1 MLGALNYGVRSAGLP
16 AGWTPLLF
24 LWLGMA
30 SATGRADD
38 WREWLGPSHN
48 SHSPEKGWRKDW
60 PESGPP
66 RLFEKEVGEG
76 YSTVAVAQGSAVLFH
91 RVGDEMVV
99 EALDALRGE
108 QKWRYAYP
116 TDYQDNYGY
125 NGGPRAQPIVER
137 VSDTWRAYTLCSK
150 GVLTAL
156 ELETGKKV
164 WSHDLPGEFKIPE
177 NFFGVGAAPLADGGK
192 IYVHAGGTDLG
203 TGLAFAIDA
212 ARGEV
217 LWKSPT
223 DGGSYAAPRLAEI
236 DSARQLFV
244 FHRGGLTCFDPDNGK
259 ERWKY
264 PWRSRT
270 YESVNAATP
279 VVVGDICLISA
290 TYGTGAV
297 CFKVKKDAF
306 EVIWKDD
313 LESRR
318 KSLETHWSTAI
329 PLDGRVYGFSGR
341 HESGC
346 DLRCVELATGKV
358 LWTRES
364 YLGRGSMLYADGHFI
379 VLGERGDLCLFQLGP
394 EGPKELRRVR
404 GVLAYPSWAPP
415 VLANGVLYLRGEHKL
430 IAFDLRSPAPAH

>member
-1 MLGALNYGVRSAGLP
+1 
-16 AGWTPLLF
+16 
-24 LWLGMA
+24 
-30 SATGRADD
+30 
-38 WREWLGPSHN
+38 
-48 SHSPEKGWRKDW
+48 
-60 PESGPP
+60 
-66 RLFEKEVGEG
+66 
-76 YSTVAVAQGSAVLFH
+76 
-91 RVGDEMVV
+91 
-99 EALDALRGE
+99 
-108 QKWRYAYP
+108 
-116 TDYQDNYGY
+116 
-125 NGGPRAQPIVER
+125 
-137 VSDTWRAYTLCSK
+137 
-150 GVLTAL
+150 
-156 ELETGKKV
+156 
-164 WSHDLPGEFKIPE
+164 
-177 NFFGVGAAPLADGGK
+177 
-192 IYVHAGGTDLG
+192 VHAGGTDLG

-244 FHRGGLTCFDPDNGK
+244 FHRGGLTCFD
-259 ERWKY
+259 
-264 PWRSRT
+264 RT
-270 YESVNAATP
+270 TEGAMEIP
-279 VVVGDICLISA
+279 VEIEDLRVRQCRDARRRGDICLISA

-358 LWTRES
+358 LWTRRATS
-364 YLGRGSMLYADGHFI
+364 AVARCSTPTATSSSSRTRRPLPLPARA
-379 VLGERGDLCLFQLGP
+379 

-415 VLANGVLYLRGEHKL
+415 VLANGVLYS
-430 IAFDLRSPAPAH
+430 AASTS